1 MRSHYS
7 SLYTTVRAIA
17 LPILTGFEC
26 AIALP
31 ILTGFECAIA
41 LPILTGFEGAI
52 ALSMPL
58 N

>member
-1 MRSHYS
+1 MQAMFRRSHS
-7 SLYTTVRAIA
+7 PSLYTHTVRAIA
-17 LPILTGFEC
+17 LPILTG
-26 AIALP
+26 L
-31 ILTGFECAIA
+31 ECAIA